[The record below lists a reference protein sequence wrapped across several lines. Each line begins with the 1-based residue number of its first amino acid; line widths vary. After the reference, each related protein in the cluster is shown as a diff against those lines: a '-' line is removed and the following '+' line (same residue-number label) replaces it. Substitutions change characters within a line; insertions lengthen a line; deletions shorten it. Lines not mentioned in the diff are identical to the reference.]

1 MIGAVFN
8 HNSIVSLNMKMEK
21 TMSAVW
27 KLILLKRINL
37 NGNTIGFRPQTQKL
51 RARTKLI
58 LSYESTAEEV
68 SFEWSQHRISST
80 DSRGRTTIFQDRPF
94 FTLVGK
100 GFSSSEEWYLFEFV
114 SKNNLLTVIWVVGFV
129 FTLKLFKN
137 VAERGRVAQMLMEAH
152 EAYRAGN
159 IDTAL
164 LKYAMLAELGYEVAQ
179 SNVAYILDHG
189 KFVPRIAF
197 VYSLSNSFWLIKPS
211 LSPAMLALA

>member
-1 MIGAVFN
+1 M
-8 HNSIVSLNMKMEK
+8 
-21 TMSAVW
+21 
-27 KLILLKRINL
+27 
-37 NGNTIGFRPQTQKL
+37 
-51 RARTKLI
+51 
-58 LSYESTAEEV
+58 
-68 SFEWSQHRISST
+68 
-80 DSRGRTTIFQDRPF
+80 
-94 FTLVGK
+94 
-100 GFSSSEEWYLFEFV
+100 
-114 SKNNLLTVIWVVGFV
+114 VVLV

-197 VYSLSNSFWLIKPS
+197 VYSLSNSF
-211 LSPAMLALA
+211 

>member
-1 MIGAVFN
+1 
-8 HNSIVSLNMKMEK
+8 MEK

-37 NGNTIGFRPQTQKL
+37 NGNTIGFRPLTQKL

-100 GFSSSEEWYLFEFV
+100 GFSSSEKWYLFEFV

>member
-94 FTLVGK
+94 FAFVGK
-100 GFSSSEEWYLFEFV
+100 GFSSSEKWYLFEFV